1 MESLF
6 SYSLLIQCG
15 LNVICM
21 SICLYQVAVL
31 YDQSIEVIKFIAI
44 VCAELFH
51 LLFASLAG
59 QNVIDCSSEVYFKAY
74 SGLWYEAPIEV
85 RKLLILIMRRSFKS
99 SQLSAGKMFVYC
111 LDGFAMNIVQSP
123 LRSLN
128 DMDIFKNRFYKIN
141 YRLLCFLGLW
151 PYEKSRL
158 SRVCLMNIPMLSFNL
173 TQILKLYT
181 SKGNFDIMKEVIP
194 VWVASSIVIIKYY
207 LFDFSVLDIKLLMDN
222 MIVDWNMW
230 KSKEEID
237 IMKKFAHSAKM
248 YTLGYTIYIYSF
260 MSLFLLVTFLPPLMD
275 VIIPL
280 NESRH
285 MKLPTPAEYFLDE
298 EKHFYLIYC
307 HMTIS
312 IIINITTFIAT
323 DTQLM
328 VFCCHVSGVFSV
340 IGFRLENFLKDNMVQ
355 DGLSDLQ
362 KKECYNHVSLS
373 IEGHKR
379 ALDFCLYQI
388 NILYD
393 QSSEAIKYIAL
404 VVGELLHLL
413 FASLAGQSVIDSSSE
428 VYFKAYSGLWY
439 EAPIEVRKL
448 LIVIMKRSLEPAC
461 VSAGKIY
468 IYCLDGFSTVLKLC
482 TSEGNFDIMKEVIP
496 VWVTSLNVVI
506 KYYTFDLSILDI
518 KLLMDN
524 MMMDWSM
531 LKSKEEIEIMK
542 KFARLG
548 RLYTL
553 GYTIYIYIFM
563 SLFLLVTFIPPLMD
577 IIIPLNESRHMEL
590 PVLGEYFLDE
600 EKHFYLIYCHMAVT
614 ITISITILI
623 ATDTQLMVFCCHV
636 SGAFAVVGFRLE
648 HFLRNDITL
657 DELSELQRRECYKH
671 VSLSIN
677 GHKRALEFVKRME
690 SLFSY
695 SLLMQCGLNIVCM
708 SICLYQ
714 IIKLYDNSV
723 ETIKFIAFFIGELI
737 HLFVTS
743 LSGQTIIDHSSDVYF
758 KAYSGLW
765 YEAPIEVRKLLILI
779 MRRSFEPSRLTAG
792 DIFIYCLD
800 GFATGYLSSNFIENI
815 IQSVLRSF
823 NGMEILVDRFYK
835 LNYRLLS
842 FLGLWPYKKS
852 GLYHVC
858 LINIPMLSLNII
870 QLLKLYTCKGNFNI
884 MKDILPVWIAST
896 IIVTKYY
903 LFDLSLLDV
912 KLLMDNM
919 IIDWNMWK
927 SKEEIEIMKKFARSG
942 RIFTLVYTIYIY
954 VFVILLLLVTFIPP
968 LMDVIIPLNESRHME
983 LPTHGE
989 YFVDEEK
996 HFYLIYC
1003 YMAVTI
1009 MISITVLIATDTQLM
1024 VFCCHVSGTFAVIGF
1039 RLEHFLK
1046 EHATL
1051 DGLSDLQRKECYK
1064 HVSLSIKGHKRAL
1077 EFVKR
1082 MESLFS
1088 YSLLVQCGLNVIC
1101 MSICLY
1107 QIAVLYG
1114 ESIQIIKF
1122 IAFVLCELFHLFIA
1136 SLSGQ
1141 TIIDHS
1147 SDVYIKAYSG
1157 LWYEAPIEVRK
1168 LLILIMR
1175 RSFKPSQLTAGKIF
1189 IYCLDGFS
1197 MVI

>member
-1 MESLF
+1 
-6 SYSLLIQCG
+6 
-15 LNVICM
+15 
-21 SICLYQVAVL
+21 
-31 YDQSIEVIKFIAI
+31 
-44 VCAELFH
+44 
-51 LLFASLAG
+51 
-59 QNVIDCSSEVYFKAY
+59 
-74 SGLWYEAPIEV
+74 
-85 RKLLILIMRRSFKS
+85 
-99 SQLSAGKMFVYC
+99 
-111 LDGFAMNIVQSP
+111 
-123 LRSLN
+123 
-128 DMDIFKNRFYKIN
+128 
-141 YRLLCFLGLW
+141 
-151 PYEKSRL
+151 
-158 SRVCLMNIPMLSFNL
+158 
-173 TQILKLYT
+173 
-181 SKGNFDIMKEVIP
+181 
-194 VWVASSIVIIKYY
+194 
-207 LFDFSVLDIKLLMDN
+207 
-222 MIVDWNMW
+222 
-230 KSKEEID
+230 
-237 IMKKFAHSAKM
+237 
-248 YTLGYTIYIYSF
+248 
-260 MSLFLLVTFLPPLMD
+260 MSLFLLVTFIPPLMD

-340 IGFRLENFLKDNMVQ
+340 VGFRLENFLKDNMIQ
-355 DGLSDLQ
+355 DGLSDFQ

-379 ALDFCLYQI
+379 ALEFVKRMESLFSYSLLIQCGLNVLCMSFCLYQI

-413 FASLAGQSVIDSSSE
+413 FASLAGQNVIDSSSE

-448 LIVIMKRSLEPAC
+448 LIVIMKRSLEPAR

-468 IYCLDGFSTVLKLC
+468 IYCLDGFSTILRTSTSYFMVLKLC

-779 MRRSFEPSRLTAG
+779 MRRSLEPSRLTAG

-800 GFATGYLSSNFIENI
+800 GFATPFQGNYWISKQSAIRLNAYHSTTKESKNI
-815 IQSVLRSF
+815 IQSVLRSL

-896 IIVTKYY
+896 IIVVKYY

>member
-1 MESLF
+1 MRE
-6 SYSLLIQCG
+6 
-15 LNVICM
+15 
-21 SICLYQVAVL
+21 
-31 YDQSIEVIKFIAI
+31 
-44 VCAELFH
+44 
-51 LLFASLAG
+51 
-59 QNVIDCSSEVYFKAY
+59 
-74 SGLWYEAPIEV
+74 
-85 RKLLILIMRRSFKS
+85 KLPFDFLE
-99 SQLSAGKMFVYC
+99 
-111 LDGFAMNIVQSP
+111 NIVQSP

-158 SRVCLMNIPMLSFNL
+158 IRVCLMNIPMLSFNL

-181 SKGNFDIMKEVIP
+181 SQGNFDIMKEVIP
-194 VWVASSIVIIKYY
+194 VWIVSSIVIIKYY

-222 MIVDWNMW
+222 MIMDWNMW

-248 YTLGYTIYIYSF
+248 YTLGYASKIIFLFLVYIYSF
-260 MSLFLLVTFLPPLMD
+260 MSLFLLVTFIPPLMD

-340 IGFRLENFLKDNMVQ
+340 VGFRLENFLKDNMIQ
-355 DGLSDLQ
+355 DGLSDFQ

-379 ALDFCLYQI
+379 ALEFVKRMESLFSYSLLIQCGLNVLCMSFCLYQI

-413 FASLAGQSVIDSSSE
+413 FASLAGQNVIDSSSE

-448 LIVIMKRSLEPAC
+448 LIVIMKRSLEPAR

-779 MRRSFEPSRLTAG
+779 MRRSLEPSRLTAG

-800 GFATGYLSSNFIENI
+800 GFATPFQGNYWISKQSAIRLNAYHSTTKESSMYI
-815 IQSVLRSF
+815 
-823 NGMEILVDRFYK
+823 
-835 LNYRLLS
+835 
-842 FLGLWPYKKS
+842 
-852 GLYHVC
+852 
-858 LINIPMLSLNII
+858 
-870 QLLKLYTCKGNFNI
+870 
-884 MKDILPVWIAST
+884 
-896 IIVTKYY
+896 
-903 LFDLSLLDV
+903 
-912 KLLMDNM
+912 
-919 IIDWNMWK
+919 
-927 SKEEIEIMKKFARSG
+927 
-942 RIFTLVYTIYIY
+942 IYI
-954 VFVILLLLVTFIPP
+954 
-968 LMDVIIPLNESRHME
+968 
-983 LPTHGE
+983 
-989 YFVDEEK
+989 K
-996 HFYLIYC
+996 
-1003 YMAVTI
+1003 
-1009 MISITVLIATDTQLM
+1009 
-1024 VFCCHVSGTFAVIGF
+1024 
-1039 RLEHFLK
+1039 
-1046 EHATL
+1046 
-1051 DGLSDLQRKECYK
+1051 
-1064 HVSLSIKGHKRAL
+1064 
-1077 EFVKR
+1077 
-1082 MESLFS
+1082 
-1088 YSLLVQCGLNVIC
+1088 
-1101 MSICLY
+1101 
-1107 QIAVLYG
+1107 
-1114 ESIQIIKF
+1114 
-1122 IAFVLCELFHLFIA
+1122 
-1136 SLSGQ
+1136 
-1141 TIIDHS
+1141 
-1147 SDVYIKAYSG
+1147 
-1157 LWYEAPIEVRK
+1157 
-1168 LLILIMR
+1168 
-1175 RSFKPSQLTAGKIF
+1175 
-1189 IYCLDGFS
+1189 
-1197 MVI
+1197 